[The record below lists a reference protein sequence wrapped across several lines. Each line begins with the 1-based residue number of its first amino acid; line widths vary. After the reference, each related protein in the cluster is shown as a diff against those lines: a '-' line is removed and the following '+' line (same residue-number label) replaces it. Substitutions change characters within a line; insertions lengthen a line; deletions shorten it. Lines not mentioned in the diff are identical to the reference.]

1 MDGNTMPFLDES
13 VWSGKIYLSDWVAGS
28 AGTRTVTAPAD
39 GSAVAVVGEASAADL
54 ADAARK
60 AAAAQPAW
68 EATAPEARAAIL
80 NRAASVLEENAE
92 ELMPWIIRESGS
104 IPPKAGIEIQHS
116 AGFLRAAAEAA
127 TQGGATSLPS
137 VDGRE
142 AEEQLIRV
150 AHGVVGVISP
160 FNFPLILS
168 IRAIAAALATGN
180 AVVHKPDPRTPVSGG
195 VMIARAFQEAGLP
208 EGLLHI
214 VPGGADVGVAM
225 CEDPNIAMVSFTD
238 SPEIGA
244 RVGEACGRNLKK
256 VQLELGGKNALIV
269 MDDADIDVAAS
280 NAAWGAWLHQGQ
292 ICMATGLILAPAALA
307 PQLAEALAA
316 KAQALPVGDPAKEQC
331 ALGPLIVE
339 AEATRIKA
347 IVDDAVAQ
355 GAVLHA
361 GGAPNGTMFPATVLS
376 GVRPGMRAFDEE
388 IFGPVAVV
396 ASYEDD
402 DDAVALANRTEFGL
416 VGSVIGRDVAGAKA
430 LGMRLK
436 VGHLHINDQTVT
448 ASPLAPFGGRGR
460 SGNGSRISGP
470 AIWEEFTQ
478 YLWVTIKPEATPYPF

>member
-1 MDGNTMPFLDES
+1 MDGSLAEFLDQS
-13 VWSGKIYLSDWVAGS
+13 VWTGKVYIDGWND
-28 AGTRTVTAPAD
+28 GTGGTEAVTAPAD
-39 GSAVAVVGEASAADL
+39 GALVGTIGRATARDL
-54 ADAARK
+54 ARAAAS

-68 EATAPEARAAIL
+68 EATAPEERAAIL
-80 NRAASVLEENAE
+80 NRAADILQANAD
-92 ELMPWIIRESGS
+92 ELIPWIIRESGS
-104 IPPKAGIEIQHS
+104 IPPKAGIEIEHS

-127 TQGGATSLPS
+127 LEPRVLALKS

-180 AVVHKPDPRTPVSGG
+180 AVVHKPDPRTPISGG
-195 VMIARAFQEAGLP
+195 VMIARAFEDAGLP
-208 EGLLHI
+208 SGLLHI
-214 VPGGADVGVAM
+214 VPGGAEVGAAM
-225 CEDPNIAMVSFTD
+225 CADPNIAMVSFTG
-238 SPEIGA
+238 SPEVGS

-269 MDDADIDVAAS
+269 MDDADLDIAAS
-280 NAAWGAWLHQGQ
+280 NAAWGTWLHQGQ
-292 ICMATGLILAPAALA
+292 ICMATGLILAPVAKAAM
-307 PQLAEALAA
+307 LAEMLAT
-316 KAQALPVGDPAKEQC
+316 KAHHLPVGNPAMDAC

-339 AEATRIKA
+339 AEAKRIEA
-347 IVDDAVAQ
+347 IVEDAVAK
-355 GAVLHA
+355 GATLHV
-361 GGAPNGTMFPATVLS
+361 GGKAKGTMFPATVLS
-376 GVRPGMRAFDEE
+376 GVKPGMRAFEEE

-396 ASYEDD
+396 VAYTDEAQ
-402 DDAVALANRTEFGL
+402 AVELANMSDFGL
-416 VGSVIGRDVAGAKA
+416 VGSVIGSDVARAKA

-448 ASPLAPFGGRGR
+448 ASPIAPFGGRGR

-478 YLWVTIKPEATPYPF
+478 YVWVTTKPAATPYPF

>member
-1 MDGNTMPFLDES
+1 MDGSLAEFLDQS
-13 VWSGKIYLSDWVAGS
+13 VWTGKVYIDGWND
-28 AGTRTVTAPAD
+28 GTGGTEAVTAPAD
-39 GSAVAVVGEASAADL
+39 GALVGTIGRATARDL
-54 ADAARK
+54 ARAAAS

-68 EATAPEARAAIL
+68 EATAPEERAAIL
-80 NRAASVLEENAE
+80 NRAADILQANAD
-92 ELMPWIIRESGS
+92 ELIPWIIRESGS
-104 IPPKAGIEIQHS
+104 IPPKAGIEIEHS

-127 TQGGATSLPS
+127 LEPRVLALKS

-180 AVVHKPDPRTPVSGG
+180 AVVHKPDPRTPISGG
-195 VMIARAFQEAGLP
+195 VMIARAFEDAGLP
-208 EGLLHI
+208 SGLLHI
-214 VPGGADVGVAM
+214 VPGGAEVGAAM
-225 CEDPNIAMVSFTD
+225 CADPNIAMVSFTG
-238 SPEIGA
+238 SPEVGS

-269 MDDADIDVAAS
+269 MDDADLDIAAS
-280 NAAWGAWLHQGQ
+280 NAAWGTWLHQGQ
-292 ICMATGLILAPAALA
+292 ICMATGLILAPVAKAAM
-307 PQLAEALAA
+307 LAEMLAT
-316 KAQALPVGDPAKEQC
+316 KAHHLPVGNPAMDAC

-339 AEATRIKA
+339 AEAKRIEA
-347 IVDDAVAQ
+347 IVEDAVAK
-355 GAVLHA
+355 GATLHV
-361 GGAPNGTMFPATVLS
+361 GGKAKGTMFPATVLP
-376 GVRPGMRAFDEE
+376 GVKPGMRAFEEE

-396 ASYEDD
+396 VAYTDEAQ
-402 DDAVALANRTEFGL
+402 AVELANMSDFGL
-416 VGSVIGRDVAGAKA
+416 VGSVIGSDVARAKA

-448 ASPLAPFGGRGR
+448 ASPIAPFGGRGR

-478 YLWVTIKPEATPYPF
+478 YVWVTTKAAATPYPF